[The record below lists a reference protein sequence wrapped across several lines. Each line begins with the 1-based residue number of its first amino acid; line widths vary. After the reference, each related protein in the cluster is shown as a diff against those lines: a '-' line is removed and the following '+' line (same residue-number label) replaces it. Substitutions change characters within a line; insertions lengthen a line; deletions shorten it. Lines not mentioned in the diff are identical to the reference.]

1 MELLI
6 IICLGAI
13 FFIIA
18 NSNSNSNNKKKITQI
33 KNQIS
38 YDIENFYDS
47 NFKNSKSYKN
57 ILDFDN
63 YNIVNIDIK
72 KLSLIIEEKYDHL
85 GKNNFIKLY
94 NYKKHNFI
102 YIQNDFEK
110 QPEIILSIYMEK
122 KLEKEDFMK
131 LKVYELLNILIMNY
145 YIDYKKNGHSKE
157 LKNLLLYGAMFRVN
171 KDYKKIC
178 FATEKNHSIPILE
191 MINKK

>member
-1 MELLI
+1 MELIIII

-13 FFIIA
+13 FVIIA
-18 NSNSNSNNKKKITQI
+18 NSNNNNKKRTQI
-33 KNQIS
+33 KNSII

-47 NFKNSKSYKN
+47 NFKDSKSYKN

-72 KLSLIIEEKYDHL
+72 KLSLTIEEKYNHL

-94 NYKKHNFI
+94 NYKKQNFI

-110 QPEIILSIYMEK
+110 QPETILSIYIEK
-122 KLEKEDFMK
+122 NLEKEDFMK
-131 LKVYELLNILIMNY
+131 LKIYELLNILIMNY
-145 YIDYKKNGHSKE
+145 FIDYKIYGHSKE

-191 MINKK
+191 IIN

>member
-72 KLSLIIEEKYDHL
+72 KLSLTIEEKYNHL

-94 NYKKHNFI
+94 NYKKQNFTH
-102 YIQNDFEK
+102 IQNDFEK